1 MLPIAA
7 YRLVKYLSL
16 GQLSTAEKAA
26 DSFKAK
32 RWPLRD
38 IEASSVNVKLAV
50 QTNVQSDNP
59 RYKKDIL
66 GRSPALQ
73 PNNIAIRK
81 LYDAMTFNCFCFYY
95 AFLDVI

>member
-7 YRLVKYLSL
+7 YHLVKYLSL
-16 GQLSTAEKAA
+16 GQLPTAEKAA

-38 IEASSVNVKLAV
+38 IQASSENVKLAV

-59 RYKKDIL
+59 RYKKDIF
-66 GRSPALQ
+66 RAKPSTT

-81 LYDAMTFNCFCFYY
+81 LYDASTFNCFLFILC
-95 AFLDVI
+95 IS